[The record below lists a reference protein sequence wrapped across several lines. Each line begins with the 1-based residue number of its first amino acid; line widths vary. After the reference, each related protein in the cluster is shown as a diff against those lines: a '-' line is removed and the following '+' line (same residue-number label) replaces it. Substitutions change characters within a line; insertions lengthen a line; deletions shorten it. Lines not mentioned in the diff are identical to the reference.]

1 MDKAKGELA
10 DAIKKVNAG
19 ETFVTIDENSFR
31 DATGT
36 AAWYVLSTHK
46 ADLLKAL
53 EMTKVVAKIN
63 TIAWL
68 IMTGEI
74 KEEDLIS

>member
-1 MDKAKGELA
+1 MDKAKGKLA
-10 DAIKKVNAG
+10 NAIKKVNAG

-36 AAWYVLSTHK
+36 AAGYVLCEYK

-63 TIAWL
+63 TLAWC